1 MPIDIMLTVVTTAMV
16 QSIFGAGVLLFG
28 TPILLLL
35 GYPFIEVLLI
45 LLPISLVINGLQIA
59 KDRSHI
65 DLDFYRQ
72 ILCFSLPP
80 IAVFLFLIT
89 HSPISI
95 GIVIGVFLLFIALK
109 SFSPALSRLIDG
121 LMQYE
126 KAYFVLMGIVHGLS
140 NLGGSLLTAQ
150 VHQKGYAKDVARV
163 TVAASYAT
171 FAIVQL
177 MTLCLFGK
185 QTAAVPFYDTLIY
198 ATLAALVFT
207 MTDEMLYLHIDQR
220 KYQRLFSLFLA
231 VSGLILIGKSL

>member
-1 MPIDIMLTVVTTAMV
+1 MPIDIMLTVVTTAMI
-16 QSIFGAGVLLFG
+16 QSIFGVGVLLFG

-45 LLPISLVINGLQIA
+45 LLPISLVINGLQIV
-59 KDRSHI
+59 KDRSQI
-65 DLDFYRQ
+65 DLNFYRQ

-80 IAVFLFLIT
+80 IVVFLFLIT
-89 HSPISI
+89 HSPVNI

-109 SFSPALSRLIDG
+109 SFSPALSRFIDG
-121 LMQYE
+121 LMKYE
-126 KAYFVLMGIVHGLS
+126 KAYFVLMGVVHGLS
-140 NLGGSLLTAQ
+140 NLGGSLLTAR

-171 FAIVQL
+171 FAVIQL
-177 MTLCLFGK
+177 MTLFLFGN
-185 QTAAVPFYDTLIY
+185 QAVAVPFYDTLIY

-231 VSGLILIGKSL
+231 VSGLLLIGKSL